1 MEFRLALCQ
10 MLVEGGAMDRNLA
23 RAERMIAEVAAAN
36 ADIVLLPETMDL
48 GWTHPSAAREA
59 EGVPDG
65 APFRRIAAA
74 AARHAVFVCAGLTER
89 DGDRVYNCAVLIDR
103 GGALLLRH
111 RKLNELDIAH
121 DLYAQG
127 DRLNVAH
134 TELGTIGVMICA
146 DGFAK
151 DRVLSRALGYMGADF
166 ILSPSAWAVPPDH
179 DNAAQPYGKTWLD
192 AYCPAAAEFGM
203 WIAGVS
209 NVGPIT
215 AGPWRGMNC
224 IGGSLVVAPDGAT
237 ALQGPY
243 GVDAEELLLTT
254 VKPLPRPA
262 RGCGWVKHW
271 EARG

>member
-23 RAERMIAEVAAAN
+23 RAERMIAEAAAAN

-74 AARHAVFVCAGLTER
+74 AARHGVFVCAGLTER

-103 GGALLLRH
+103 GGSLLLRH

-151 DRVLSRALGYMGADF
+151 DRVPSRALGYMGADF
-166 ILSPSAWAVPPDH
+166 ILSPSAWAGAAGSRQRRPALRPDL
-179 DNAAQPYGKTWLD
+179 AR
-192 AYCPAAAEFGM
+192 
-203 WIAGVS
+203 GV
-209 NVGPIT
+209 
-215 AGPWRGMNC
+215 
-224 IGGSLVVAPDGAT
+224 
-237 ALQGPY
+237 
-243 GVDAEELLLTT
+243 
-254 VKPLPRPA
+254 LPRRRRVRDVDRGGEQCRADHRRTMAGNELHRRLA
-262 RGCGWVKHW
+262 RRRRRT
-271 EARG
+271 ARPPCRDHTVWTPKRSC